1 MGKKMCNEPVTP
13 YTKEEIN
20 ARIDQSERELAALLG
35 QDREEVFRELED
47 VFALEDV
54 ETKME
59 YEMV

>member
-1 MGKKMCNEPVTP
+1 MGKKMWNEPVTP